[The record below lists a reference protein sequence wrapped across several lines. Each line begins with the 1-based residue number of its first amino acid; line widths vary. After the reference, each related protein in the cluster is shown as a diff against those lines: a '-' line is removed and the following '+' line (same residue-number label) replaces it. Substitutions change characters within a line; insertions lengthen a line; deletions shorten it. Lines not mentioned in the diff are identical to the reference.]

1 MEPGTYHIRMQ
12 IAGEWLE
19 KKQYCCGTWDCGS
32 CRFVVSFGFVE
43 LFINKV
49 LFYLK

>member
-32 CRFVVSFGFVE
+32 CRFVVRLYF
-43 LFINKV
+43 LKLMIKNFI
-49 LFYLK
+49 YS